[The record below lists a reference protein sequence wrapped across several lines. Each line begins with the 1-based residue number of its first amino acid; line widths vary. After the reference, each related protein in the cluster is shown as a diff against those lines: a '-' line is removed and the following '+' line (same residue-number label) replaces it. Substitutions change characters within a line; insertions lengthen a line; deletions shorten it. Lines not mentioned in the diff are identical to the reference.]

1 MAGAE
6 HYFSANPGSRRR
18 ERTVALQLPDVSASL
33 RSDRGIFSAHRI
45 DPGTRLLL
53 KYAPLPAAAGGSAG
67 ANGTTPAD
75 GSDGGRTLAD
85 VGCGY
90 GPIAVALALRAPD
103 ATIWATDV
111 NRRALDLAVANLAA
125 AGVTVAGGGDPGRG
139 ARARVCSPDEVPP
152 GLRVDAVYCNPP
164 VRIGHAAL
172 DRLLLEWLDR
182 LHPGGFAVVVMH
194 KNLGADS
201 LVRRLG
207 AKGWASRRLAI
218 GGGYRVLQ
226 IPAITDR
233 SP

>member
-1 MAGAE
+1 MAGPE

-18 ERTVALQLPDVSASL
+18 ERTVALELPDVSASL
-33 RSDRGIFSAHRI
+33 RSDRGVFSAHRI

-53 KYAPLPAAAGGSAG
+53 KHAPLPAAAGGSAG

-111 NRRALDLAVANLAA
+111 NARARELAVANLATS
-125 AGVTVAGGGDPGRG
+125 GVTVASGGDPGGG
-139 ARARVCSPDEVPP
+139 ARARVCSPEEIPT
-152 GLRVDAVYCNPP
+152 GLRVDGVYCNPP
-164 VRIGHAAL
+164 VRIGNAAL
-172 DRLLLEWLDR
+172 NGLLLQWLER
-182 LHPGGFAVVVMH
+182 LHPGGFAVVGMH

-201 LVRRLG
+201 LVRRLS
-207 AKGWASRRLAI
+207 AQGWPSRRLAI

-226 IPAITDR
+226 FPAATDR